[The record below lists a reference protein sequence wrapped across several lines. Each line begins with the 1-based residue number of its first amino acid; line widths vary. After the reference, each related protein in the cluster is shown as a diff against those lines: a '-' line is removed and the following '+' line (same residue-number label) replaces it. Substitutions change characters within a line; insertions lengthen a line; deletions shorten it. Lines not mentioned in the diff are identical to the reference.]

1 MNQSKSMNQSVSQS
15 SIKSDPYIAVKQEEP
30 VVKEPVN
37 VDLIDSDVEMMDT
50 EFQERPLSELASS
63 NIEKESKEE
72 ENCDTTNAND
82 LAKEDVEMKEIGSEQ
97 EKVPLIR
104 KPRRMGN
111 IRKRVNSGFNFKAA
125 MRGLSTTDDDK
136 LESESTKQNE
146 TQEKEYEVTTFQNGE
161 EVAPQKPEDVPIP
174 KDSFESFGETVK
186 QFQDQEKMKDDMKC
200 DSSVSTIDTPLPMDA
215 PPQSDVSG
223 GDVVSPEQPEP
234 AKKVEQKVPEEKVP
248 EEKVPEE
255 KHVVPHEKEDAHH
268 VTKLKEPIPFES
280 GNQTWSM
287 SQIEGKTKDNKSS
300 VKVKFTHPRWVNPLH
315 VTVTDKKSD
324 IPQQM
329 APMEV
334 VNFLQQQAIYNKFVG
349 EYLENGSH
357 YVIVGA

>member
-37 VDLIDSDVEMMDT
+37 VDLVDSDVEMMDT
-50 EFQERPLSELASS
+50 EFQERPLSASS
-63 NIEKESKEE
+63 NIEQESKDEVP
-72 ENCDTTNAND
+72 CDTTNAN
-82 LAKEDVEMKEIGSEQ
+82 DVEMKEIGSEQ

-136 LESESTKQNE
+136 NESASTTDNVAT
-146 TQEKEYEVTTFQNGE
+146 TQEKEKEYEVTTFQNGE
-161 EVAPQKPEDVPIP
+161 EVNAKKPEDVPVP
-174 KDSFESFGETVK
+174 KDSFESLGEAVK

-200 DSSVSTIDTPLPMDA
+200 DSSVSTIDTPLPMDT
-215 PPQSDVSG
+215 PPQSVVSG
-223 GDVVSPEQPEP
+223 GDVVTSNDASNQPEQAEPE
-234 AKKVEQKVPEEKVP
+234 KKVEQEKVP
-248 EEKVPEE
+248 EEKVPDA
-255 KHVVPHEKEDAHH
+255 HVVPHGKEDAHH

-334 VNFLQQQAIYNKFVG
+334 VNFLQQQAIYNKFIND
-349 EYLENGSH
+349 YLENGSH
-357 YVIVGA
+357 YVMVGA